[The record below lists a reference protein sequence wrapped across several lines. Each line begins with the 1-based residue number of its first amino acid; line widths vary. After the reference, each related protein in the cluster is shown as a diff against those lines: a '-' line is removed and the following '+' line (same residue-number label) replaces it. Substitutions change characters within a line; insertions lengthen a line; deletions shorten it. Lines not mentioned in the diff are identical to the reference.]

1 MATMTF
7 QINDAS
13 TGGTNPAVWVTVTEN
28 PDGTLSFEIT
38 QEGGVIGDLRG
49 LFFDLADE
57 SILKSLVVTAASTDI
72 RIGDDSIKDLG
83 DGANMNGLT
92 GTDKGYDVGIEIGTA
107 GIGANDIR
115 SYSFTLDSTARD
127 LTLRDFANVD
137 FAARLTSVGVIS
149 GARAD
154 SSKLLENTSA
164 AIDLQ
169 NAAAVVL
176 EDQVLN
182 GNALGSLNLAGNTI
196 ITGWSGGD
204 AGTTLALESEGD
216 IIGTIQLN
224 QNGSFV
230 LDARAA
236 DELSAGESIEFNFDF
251 NARNQDEVTS
261 WSTDSAKFK
270 VVIQGVNDGPV
281 AGDDSAVTQENA
293 LVTQGSVLGNDS
305 DVDRLDVISATAWS
319 GGALGETIA
328 IDNGAGATFTL
339 NADGSYVLDGSQANA
354 LSAGE
359 TIRQTF
365 SYTLADN
372 HGATDGATIDVVV
385 TGVNDGP
392 DAQNDAAGEIAEA
405 GSFQGG
411 VLGNDS
417 DIDRLD
423 VLTVSA
429 VNGQALGTAVAL
441 ASGATVTM
449 NTDGTYTYNTNGAF
463 DALNDGE
470 WATDSFQYTIDDGHG
485 GSDTATVSL
494 SIAGHG
500 TPVSDDVFPNM
511 AQNISNVVLYLD
523 DGDATTDILKIKLQP
538 EGLQLQDV
546 DLLNISQ
553 FIATHGE
560 VLGGNTD
567 LVGISIHAG
576 QEYPNLAGTDM
587 TAQGEGAFYFLL
599 DGETPA
605 VEAIGTRDKTWTFDW
620 TNDDIPLTQA
630 AKDAG
635 LSYELLAEQAQ
646 IVYTQYDADA
656 GVWMA

>member
-13 TGGTNPAVWVTVTEN
+13 TSSTNPAVWVTITETAE
-28 PDGTLSFEIT
+28 GMLSFEVT
-38 QEGGVIGDLRG
+38 QTSGVIGDLRG

-127 LTLRDFANVD
+127 LTLKDVANVD
-137 FAARLTSVGVIS
+137 FAARLTSVGVLN

-154 SSKLLENTSA
+154 SSKLLEITST

-169 NAAAVVL
+169 NVVVTSP
-176 EDQVLN
+176 EDQIAN
-182 GNALGSLNLAGNTI
+182 DALLGQLSLSGSSTITDWAGGI
-196 ITGWSGGD
+196 
-204 AGTTLALESEGD
+204 AGSTLTLASEGD
-216 IIGTIQLN
+216 DIGTLQLN

-230 LDARAA
+230 LDTRAA
-236 DELSAGESIEFNFDF
+236 DKLSAGESIVFNLDYS
-251 NARNQDEVTS
+251 ARNQDEATS
-261 WSTDSAKFK
+261 WSTDSAQLT
-270 VVIQGVNDGPV
+270 VVIQGANDAPV
-281 AGDDSAVTQENA
+281 AHDDMATEVAED
-293 LVTQGSVLGNDS
+293 GSV
-305 DVDRLDVISATAWS
+305 T
-319 GGALGETIA
+319 
-328 IDNGAGATFTL
+328 
-339 NADGSYVLDGSQANA
+339 GS
-354 LSAGE
+354 
-359 TIRQTF
+359 
-365 SYTLADN
+365 
-372 HGATDGATIDVVV
+372 
-385 TGVNDGP
+385 
-392 DAQNDAAGEIAEA
+392 
-405 GSFQGG
+405 

-423 VLTVSA
+423 VIKVSA
-429 VNGQALGTAVAL
+429 VNGQALGTGVTL
-441 ASGATVTM
+441 ASGAIVTM
-449 NTDGTYTYNTNGAF
+449 NADGTYTYDTNGAF

-470 WATDSFQYTIDDGHG
+470 LATDSFQYTIDDGHG
-485 GSDTATVSL
+485 GNATATVSL
-494 SIAGHG
+494 SIAGRG
-500 TPVSDDVFPNM
+500 TPGSDDEGPDVVTDDVFPTM

-523 DGDATTDILKIKLQP
+523 DGDATTRILKVKLQP
-538 EGLQLQDV
+538 DGLQLQDV

-553 FIATHGE
+553 FLATHGT
-560 VLGGNTD
+560 VLDGNTE
-567 LVGISIHAG
+567 LLGISIHAG

-605 VEAIGTRDKTWTFDW
+605 VQAIGTRDKTWTFNW

-630 AKDAG
+630 ALDAG

-646 IVYTQYDADA
+646 IVYTQYNTDT
-656 GVWMA
+656 GIWML